1 VSEDSSESLTLR
13 VAKAIPSDV
22 GHGRARVPF
31 DNELNLKPGDI
42 VEIAGEQSTAAIVW
56 RCRPEDANLG
66 VIRIDG
72 IIRKNAGV
80 SLGDRVTIT
89 KVETQPCERLVLSP
103 VMAKQQ
109 KVRFGPGIE
118 GFARRGLNK
127 RPVVAGDRIFIP
139 GMTLFAEA
147 LPFAI
152 VSTNPKGIVQVLP
165 DTEIIIKEDAVDE
178 EETGQIQTIS
188 YEDIGGIGEQLQKV
202 REMIELPLK
211 HPILF
216 RRLGIDPPRGVLL
229 HGPPGTGKTLIA
241 KAVASETKAHFTSIN
256 GPEIIS
262 KYYGESEKQ
271 LREIFDEA
279 AANAPAIIFIDELDS
294 IAPKREDV
302 TGEVERRVV
311 AQLLTLL
318 DGMEGRDNVVVIGAT
333 NRRDAIDPALRRP
346 GRFDRELEIGVPDKN
361 GREEIINIHTRGM
374 PISDDFDIDWLLDNS
389 YGFVGADISAL
400 VRESAMKALRRY
412 LPEIDLDEE
421 HIPPEVLEKMEVT
434 MSDFR
439 QAIKEIE
446 PSALREI
453 YLEVPEVSWDEV
465 GGLEEVKERL
475 KESIEWPL
483 TKPELFEH
491 FGINPPRGILLFGAP
506 GTGKTLI
513 AHGSEFLKEEFLP
526 KILTNEVEF
535 AVGYSEPEAGSDA
548 AAMKLK
554 ATETE
559 GGWILNG
566 QKTWTTSAHFAE
578 WYWVGARTDPD
589 APKHFGITLFL
600 VPMDHP
606 GITVQGIWTMGDER
620 TNDVFFD
627 DVFVPE
633 EYVVGQL
640 NHGFQ
645 YISQALDLERFTM
658 FTFSPVK
665 QRLDLLLDHVRTTTR
680 DGQPLREDP
689 RVRSRIARLATTA
702 AVAHGMGLRV
712 VDASMKAEAGGGAPP
727 TIEASEYKLFT
738 TEFSKVLAD
747 ASMDLGG
754 PGTQLRV
761 GTVEAPM
768 VGRAESTYR
777 YTVLDTI
784 GGGTSEVQK
793 NIISRRGLG
802 LPKNF

>member
-1 VSEDSSESLTLR
+1 M
-13 VAKAIPSDV
+13 AKAIPSDV

-42 VEIAGEQSTAAIVW
+42 VEIAGESSTAAIVW

-80 SLGDRVTIT
+80 SLGDRVSIT
-89 KVETQPCERLVLSP
+89 KVETQPCQRLVLSP

-165 DTEIIIKEDAVDE
+165 DTEIVIKEEPIDE
-178 EETGQIQTIS
+178 EESGQVQTIS
-188 YEDIGGIGEQLQKV
+188 YEDIGGLGDQLQKV

-241 KAVASETKAHFTSIN
+241 KAVASETNAHFTSIN

-318 DGMEGRDNVVVIGAT
+318 DGMQGRDNVVVIGAT

-361 GREEIINIHTRGM
+361 GRAEIIGIHTRGM
-374 PISDDFDIDWLLDNS
+374 PISDDFEVDWLLDNS

-421 HIPPEVLEKMEVT
+421 QIPPEVLEKMEVR

-453 YLEVPEVSWDEV
+453 YLEIPEVSWDQV

-483 TKPELFEH
+483 TRPEMFEH
-491 FGINPPRGILLFGAP
+491 FGINPPRGIVLFGAP

-513 AHGSEFLKEEFLP
+513 AKAIANEAKANFITIKGPELISKWVGESEKAVREVFKKAKQSSPSIVFLDEFESIASMRRSSDGSGSDVMNRVVNQLLSSMDGVEGMEGVIVVAATNRPEMIDPALLRSGRFERVLHIPPPDVASLKEIL
-526 KILTNEVEF
+526 KIHTADMPLGRFKLDDLATNLQNYTG
-535 AVGYSEPEAGSDA
+535 ADIEAICREA
-548 AAMKLK
+548 ALIAMR
-554 ATETE
+554 AER
-559 GGWILNG
+559 
-566 QKTWTTSAHFAE
+566 KTVSK
-578 WYWVGARTDPD
+578 
-589 APKHFGITLFL
+589 KHF
-600 VPMDHP
+600 
-606 GITVQGIWTMGDER
+606 
-620 TNDVFFD
+620 
-627 DVFVPE
+627 E
-633 EYVVGQL
+633 EAIG
-640 NHGFQ
+640 
-645 YISQALDLERFTM
+645 
-658 FTFSPVK
+658 
-665 QRLDLLLDHVRTTTR
+665 
-680 DGQPLREDP
+680 
-689 RVRSRIARLATTA
+689 RVRPTVTDEMMQYYGRMESMLTS
-702 AVAHGMGLRV
+702 GLESVRRRP
-712 VDASMKAEAGGGAPP
+712 DGLSG
-727 TIEASEYKLFT
+727 IES
-738 TEFSKVLAD
+738 V
-747 ASMDLGG
+747 
-754 PGTQLRV
+754 
-761 GTVEAPM
+761 
-768 VGRAESTYR
+768 
-777 YTVLDTI
+777 
-784 GGGTSEVQK
+784 
-793 NIISRRGLG
+793 
-802 LPKNF
+802 

>member
-1 VSEDSSESLTLR
+1 LTLR

-178 EETGQIQTIS
+178 EEAGQIQTIS
-188 YEDIGGIGEQLQKV
+188 YEDIGGVGEALV
-202 REMIELPLK
+202 RIREMIELPLK

-374 PISDDFDIDWLLDNS
+374 PISDDFDIGWLLDNS

-513 AHGSEFLKEEFLP
+513 AKAIANEAKANFITIKGPELISKWVGQSEKAIREVFKKAKQSSPSIVFLDEFES
-526 KILTNEVEF
+526 IAGTRRT
-535 AVGYSEPEAGSDA
+535 ASGDGSDVMNRVVNQLLSSMDGVEGMEGVIVVA
-548 AAMKLK
+548 ATNRPEMIDPALLRSGRFERVLHIPPPDTAAMKEILK
-554 ATETE
+554 IHTADMPL
-559 GGWILNG
+559 GRFKLNDLASSLKNYTG
-566 QKTWTTSAHFAE
+566 ADIEAICREAALIAMRAERKTVSK
-578 WYWVGARTDPD
+578 
-589 APKHFGITLFL
+589 KHF
-600 VPMDHP
+600 
-606 GITVQGIWTMGDER
+606 E
-620 TNDVFFD
+620 
-627 DVFVPE
+627 
-633 EYVVGQL
+633 
-640 NHGFQ
+640 
-645 YISQALDLERFTM
+645 QAIE
-658 FTFSPVK
+658 
-665 QRLDLLLDHVRTTTR
+665 
-680 DGQPLREDP
+680 
-689 RVRSRIARLATTA
+689 RVRPTVTDEMMQYYGRMEAMLTS
-702 AVAHGMGLRV
+702 GLESVRRRP
-712 VDASMKAEAGGGAPP
+712 DGLSG
-727 TIEASEYKLFT
+727 IESA
-738 TEFSKVLAD
+738 
-747 ASMDLGG
+747 
-754 PGTQLRV
+754 
-761 GTVEAPM
+761 
-768 VGRAESTYR
+768 
-777 YTVLDTI
+777 
-784 GGGTSEVQK
+784 
-793 NIISRRGLG
+793 
-802 LPKNF
+802 

>member
-1 VSEDSSESLTLR
+1 MSDEANESLTLR

-42 VEIAGEQSTAAIVW
+42 VEIAGEQRTAAIVW

-80 SLGDRVTIT
+80 SLGDRVTIS

-152 VSTNPKGIVQVLP
+152 VSTSPKGIVQVLP
-165 DTEIIIKEDAVDE
+165 DTEIVIKEEAVDE
-178 EETGQIQTIS
+178 EESGQVQTIS

-241 KAVASETKAHFTSIN
+241 KAVASETNAHFTSIN

-279 AANAPAIIFIDELDS
+279 AANTPAIIFIDELDS

-318 DGMEGRDNVVVIGAT
+318 DGMQGRDNVVVIGAT

-361 GREEIINIHTRGM
+361 GRKEIIDIHTRGM
-374 PISDDFDIDWLLDNS
+374 PISDDFDMDWLLDNS

-421 HIPPEVLEKMEVT
+421 QISPEVLEKMEVR

-453 YLEVPEVSWDEV
+453 YLEVPEVSWDQV
-465 GGLEEVKERL
+465 GGLDEVKERL

-483 TKPELFEH
+483 TKPDVFDH
-491 FGINPPRGILLFGAP
+491 FGINPPRGIVLFGAP

-513 AHGSEFLKEEFLP
+513 AKAIANEAKANFITIKGPELISKWVGESEKAVREVFKKAKQSSPSIVFLDEFES
-526 KILTNEVEF
+526 I
-535 AVGYSEPEAGSDA
+535 AGMRRASDGAGSDVMNRVVNQLLSSMDGVESMEGVIVVA
-548 AAMKLK
+548 ATNRPEMIDPALLRSGRFERVLHIPPPDSKSIQEILKIHTESMPLGKFKLADIASQMINYTGADVEAVCREAALIAMR
-554 ATETE
+554 AER
-559 GGWILNG
+559 
-566 QKTWTTSAHFAE
+566 KTVSK
-578 WYWVGARTDPD
+578 
-589 APKHFGITLFL
+589 KHF
-600 VPMDHP
+600 
-606 GITVQGIWTMGDER
+606 E
-620 TNDVFFD
+620 
-627 DVFVPE
+627 
-633 EYVVGQL
+633 
-640 NHGFQ
+640 
-645 YISQALDLERFTM
+645 QAIE
-658 FTFSPVK
+658 
-665 QRLDLLLDHVRTTTR
+665 
-680 DGQPLREDP
+680 
-689 RVRSRIARLATTA
+689 RVRPTVTDEMMQYYGRMESML
-702 AVAHGMGLRV
+702 VSGLESVRRSP
-712 VDASMKAEAGGGAPP
+712 DGLSG
-727 TIEASEYKLFT
+727 IES
-738 TEFSKVLAD
+738 V
-747 ASMDLGG
+747 
-754 PGTQLRV
+754 
-761 GTVEAPM
+761 
-768 VGRAESTYR
+768 
-777 YTVLDTI
+777 
-784 GGGTSEVQK
+784 
-793 NIISRRGLG
+793 
-802 LPKNF
+802 

>member
-1 VSEDSSESLTLR
+1 MVEESNENLTLR

-31 DNELNLKPGDI
+31 DNDLNLKPGDI
-42 VEIAGEQSTAAIVW
+42 IEIEGERKTAAIVW

-66 VIRIDG
+66 VIRVDG

-80 SLGDRVTIT
+80 SLGDRAVIS
-89 KVETQPCERLVLSP
+89 KANVEPCQKLILSP

-152 VSTNPKGIVQVLP
+152 VQTNPKGIVQVLP
-165 DTEIIIKEDAVDE
+165 DTEIIIKEDAVD
-178 EETGQIQTIS
+178 QVDQDSIQSIS
-188 YEDIGGIGEQLQKV
+188 YEDIGGIGGQLQKV

-216 RRLGIDPPRGVLL
+216 RRLGIEPPRGVLL

-271 LREIFDEA
+271 LREIFDDA
-279 AANAPAIIFIDELDS
+279 AANSPAIIFIDELDS

-318 DGMEGRDNVVVIGAT
+318 DGMGGRDNVVVIGAT

-361 GREEIINIHTRGM
+361 GRGEILEIHTRDM
-374 PISDDFDIDWLLDNS
+374 PISDDYSLDWLLDNT

-412 LPEIDLDEE
+412 LPEIDLDQDE
-421 HIPPEVLEKMEVT
+421 IPPEVLEKLEVK
-434 MSDFR
+434 MIDF
-439 QAIKEIE
+439 QEAVKEIE

-453 YLEVPEVSWDEV
+453 YIEVPEVSWEQV
-465 GGLEEVKERL
+465 GGLEDVKERL

-483 TKPELFEH
+483 TIPEKFEH
-491 FGINPPRGILLFGAP
+491 FGINPPRGIVLFGAP

-513 AHGSEFLKEEFLP
+513 AKAIANEAKANFITIKGPELISKWVGESEKAVREVFKKAKQSSPSIVFLDEFESIAGIRRSGS
-526 KILTNEVEF
+526 
-535 AVGYSEPEAGSDA
+535 GDGSDVMNRVVNQLLSSMDGVEGMDGVIVVA
-548 AAMKLK
+548 ATNRPEMIDPALLRSGRFERVLHIPPPDKDSRS
-554 ATETE
+554 A
-559 GGWILNG
+559 ILNIHSKKMPLG
-566 QKTWTTSAHFAE
+566 KFDIEDFASRLENYTGADIEAVCREAALISMRDGKKTVSK
-578 WYWVGARTDPD
+578 
-589 APKHFGITLFL
+589 KHFEKAIERVRPTVNEDMMQYYGRMESMLTSGLESVRRSPTGI
-600 VPMDHP
+600 P
-606 GITVQGIWTMGDER
+606 GI
-620 TNDVFFD
+620 
-627 DVFVPE
+627 
-633 EYVVGQL
+633 
-640 NHGFQ
+640 
-645 YISQALDLERFTM
+645 
-658 FTFSPVK
+658 
-665 QRLDLLLDHVRTTTR
+665 
-680 DGQPLREDP
+680 
-689 RVRSRIARLATTA
+689 
-702 AVAHGMGLRV
+702 
-712 VDASMKAEAGGGAPP
+712 
-727 TIEASEYKLFT
+727 
-738 TEFSKVLAD
+738 
-747 ASMDLGG
+747 
-754 PGTQLRV
+754 
-761 GTVEAPM
+761 
-768 VGRAESTYR
+768 ES
-777 YTVLDTI
+777 I
-784 GGGTSEVQK
+784 
-793 NIISRRGLG
+793 
-802 LPKNF
+802 

>member
-1 VSEDSSESLTLR
+1 MHDRLRKGVRIVADDSSESLTLR

-31 DNELNLKPGDI
+31 DNDLNLKPGDI
-42 VEIAGEQSTAAIVW
+42 VEIEGERKTAAIVW

-66 VIRIDG
+66 VIRVDG

-80 SLGDRVTIT
+80 SLGDRAEIR
-89 KVETQPCERLVLSP
+89 KVEVEPCTKLILSP

-152 VSTNPKGIVQVLP
+152 VQTTPKGIVQVLP
-165 DTEIIIKEDAVDE
+165 DTEIIIKEDALDQEDQDQV
-178 EETGQIQTIS
+178 QTIS
-188 YEDIGGIGEQLQKV
+188 YEDIGGIGNQLQKV

-318 DGMEGRDNVVVIGAT
+318 DGMGGRDNVVVIGAT
-333 NRRDAIDPALRRP
+333 NRRDAIDQALRRP
-346 GRFDRELEIGVPDKN
+346 GRFDRELEIGVPDKK
-361 GREEIINIHTRGM
+361 GRGEILEIHTRDM
-374 PISDDFDIDWLLDNS
+374 PISDDFNLEWLLDNT

-421 HIPPEVLEKMEVT
+421 EVPPEVIEKMEVR
-434 MSDFR
+434 MSDFQEAVR
-439 QAIKEIE
+439 EIE

-453 YLEVPEVSWDEV
+453 YIEVPEVSWDKV
-465 GGLEEVKERL
+465 GGLEDVKERL

-483 TKPELFEH
+483 TMPEKFEH
-491 FGINPPRGILLFGAP
+491 FGINPPRGIMLFGAP

-513 AHGSEFLKEEFLP
+513 AKAIANEAKANFITIKGPELISKWVGESEKAVREVLKKAKQSSPSIVFLDEFES
-526 KILTNEVEF
+526 I
-535 AVGYSEPEAGSDA
+535 AGMRRSSSGDGSDVMNRVVNQLLSSMDGVEGMEGVIVVA
-548 AAMKLK
+548 ATNRPEMIDPALMRSGRFERVLHIPPPDKESRVAILRIHAKDMPLGKFKLDDIATRLDNYTGADIEAVCREAALIAMRDGKK
-554 ATETE
+554 TVTKKHFDQATERVRPTVTE
-559 GGWILNG
+559 DMMQYYSKMEETL
-566 QKTWTTSAHFAE
+566 TSGLE
-578 WYWVGARTDPD
+578 SVRRSSSG
-589 APKHFGITLFL
+589 
-600 VPMDHP
+600 P
-606 GITVQGIWTMGDER
+606 GI
-620 TNDVFFD
+620 
-627 DVFVPE
+627 
-633 EYVVGQL
+633 
-640 NHGFQ
+640 
-645 YISQALDLERFTM
+645 
-658 FTFSPVK
+658 
-665 QRLDLLLDHVRTTTR
+665 
-680 DGQPLREDP
+680 
-689 RVRSRIARLATTA
+689 
-702 AVAHGMGLRV
+702 
-712 VDASMKAEAGGGAPP
+712 
-727 TIEASEYKLFT
+727 
-738 TEFSKVLAD
+738 
-747 ASMDLGG
+747 
-754 PGTQLRV
+754 
-761 GTVEAPM
+761 
-768 VGRAESTYR
+768 ES
-777 YTVLDTI
+777 I
-784 GGGTSEVQK
+784 
-793 NIISRRGLG
+793 
-802 LPKNF
+802 